1 MTDNFRAINY
11 TLEANNQGD
20 DLNLTLKENT
30 TKSYLK
36 FGCIMTACLR
46 VLF

>member
-36 FGCIMTACLR
+36 FGLHYDGYLR